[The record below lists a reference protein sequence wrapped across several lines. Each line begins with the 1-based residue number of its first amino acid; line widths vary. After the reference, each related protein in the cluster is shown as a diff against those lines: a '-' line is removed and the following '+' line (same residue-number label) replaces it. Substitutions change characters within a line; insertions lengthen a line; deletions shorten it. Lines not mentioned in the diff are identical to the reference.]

1 MEREKILIVEDD
13 LITSRIIKR
22 ILENKGYGISA
33 IVDTS
38 DKILSSIEENR
49 PDLILMDIVIK
60 GETNGIESARII
72 KDRYEIPVI
81 YLTSDSS
88 DQTIERAKHTEPFGY
103 LIKPLNEKILLTTIE
118 LAIQKQNF
126 HNKKILE
133 TLRQANDELEKR
145 VKDRT
150 QELEKANEEL
160 KKEIWHRQLAEENLK
175 KSERLAMIG
184 KMSAVLAHEI
194 RNPLN
199 SIKINT
205 DILSEVQALSDNNKR
220 RIEIIQKEV
229 NRLDALVKEVLMF
242 SRQSTPVLS
251 TFNLKSFLDGIISQ
265 IKPKEEQSQVE
276 INNEAADME
285 IKGDV
290 EKLKQVFLNIIIN
303 AAEAVPENGI
313 IRIKSEIADERIEI
327 LVIDNG
333 YGVEYPDRVFEP
345 FFTTKS
351 MGTGLGLAVSQNII
365 EHHKGQLYIKSSKP
379 GETIFCISL
388 PIK

>member
-1 MEREKILIVEDD
+1 MDKEKILIVEDD
-13 LITSRIIKR
+13 MITSRIIKR
-22 ILENKGYGISA
+22 ILENKGYYITS

-38 DKILSSIEENR
+38 DKIINSIEVER

-88 DQTIERAKHTEPFGY
+88 DQTIERAKDTEPFGY

-205 DILSEVQALSDNNKR
+205 DILSEVESLSDNNKR
-220 RIEIIQKEV
+220 RIQIIQKEV
-229 NRLDALVKEVLMF
+229 NRLDSLVKEVLMF
-242 SRQSTPVLS
+242 SRQSTPLMTS
-251 TFNLKSFLDGIISQ
+251 FRIKNFLDGLISQ
-265 IKPKEEQSQVE
+265 IKPDENQMQVE
-276 INNEAADME
+276 IRNEAADIE
-285 IKGDV
+285 IKGDI

-303 AAEAVPENGI
+303 AIDAVPENGE
-313 IRIKSEIADERIEI
+313 IRIATEVNEDRIEI

-333 YGVEYPDRVFEP
+333 YGIEYPDRVFEP

-365 EHHKGQLYIKSSKP
+365 EQHNGQLYIKSSTP